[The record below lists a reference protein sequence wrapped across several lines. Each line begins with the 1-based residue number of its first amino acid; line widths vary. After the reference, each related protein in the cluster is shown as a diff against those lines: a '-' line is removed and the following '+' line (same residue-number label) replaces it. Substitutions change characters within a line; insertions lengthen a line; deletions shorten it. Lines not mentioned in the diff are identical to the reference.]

1 MGVNGDQWGVSGGQC
16 GGNGNEGG
24 LGVNG
29 DQWGQWELMGVN
41 GDQWGAMGGQWGAI
55 GINGGVGV
63 HGGAGSRGVNGGDWV
78 SRSRPPPPGLCV
90 FLNVCHSREV
100 PPPPPLSP
108 DELWR
113 LLHGP
118 DPSPE
123 VNFRIPMSLGE
134 PHAELDKAGQPCT
147 AYDVVVNS
155 GFFHTLKADPMY
167 LEFFLTVAM
176 EGLSE
181 KYGVELDLNWR
192 VLQNRKFLG
201 SISTQSIRMRPRIQ
215 ELEEGCLGPRR
226 FPAAD
231 PAPFPSGHAQEGAG
245 SLHLGLNQERL
256 ELGGAEGGA
265 PLLQLELPLPPDP
278 TRCHAHFHR
287 GTKVTVAMAT
297 MAPP

>member
-1 MGVNGDQWGVSGGQC
+1 
-16 GGNGNEGG
+16 
-24 LGVNG
+24 
-29 DQWGQWELMGVN
+29 
-41 GDQWGAMGGQWGAI
+41 
-55 GINGGVGV
+55 
-63 HGGAGSRGVNGGDWV
+63 
-78 SRSRPPPPGLCV
+78 
-90 FLNVCHSREV
+90 
-100 PPPPPLSP
+100 
-108 DELWR
+108 
-113 LLHGP
+113 
-118 DPSPE
+118 
-123 VNFRIPMSLGE
+123 MSLGE

-181 KYGVELDLNWR
+181 KYGVELDLSDWR

-215 ELEEGCLGPRR
+215 ELEDHPSL
-226 FPAAD
+226 D
-231 PAPFPSGHAQEGAG
+231 PPMFVVVAEPSVEHPKVLQARVLLPHIEGAG

-287 GTKVTVAMAT
+287 GTKVLTVT
-297 MAPP
+297 MPLEL